1 MVGRDSE
8 MNELV
13 SLYTAGDFQLTENRV
28 HNNPKERRISL
39 LMLNKAKHKIA
50 PFLYASKED
59 QEKCRKEL
67 TVRNVKQAS
76 QNGERYINLIMA
88 LRFFQGEGMK
98 REEEIEPNILERLS
112 GSEKKRK
119 YVYRKE
125 DGKYL
130 SSFFSVPKLVLVNG
144 ELFER
149 YMERLITEKEKKRLN
164 ELLPKDIHYILNI
177 QNEEQKDNAYLI
189 AKEKGELYMEV
200 LSRYQLIPK
209 IRIDEIESK
218 APEFGSVALCLLDYL
233 IEFKKLEKL
242 QKQQIKENDIQ
253 NAPYDSDK
261 IRISKY
267 IDQNSI
273 KIFDMKPDQM
283 PVYNGL
289 IN

>member
-1 MVGRDSE
+1 
-8 MNELV
+8 
-13 SLYTAGDFQLTENRV
+13 
-28 HNNPKERRISL
+28 
-39 LMLNKAKHKIA
+39 
-50 PFLYASKED
+50 
-59 QEKCRKEL
+59 
-67 TVRNVKQAS
+67 
-76 QNGERYINLIMA
+76 
-88 LRFFQGEGMK
+88 
-98 REEEIEPNILERLS
+98 
-112 GSEKKRK
+112 
-119 YVYRKE
+119 
-125 DGKYL
+125 
-130 SSFFSVPKLVLVNG
+130 
-144 ELFER
+144 
-149 YMERLITEKEKKRLN
+149 MERLITEKEKKRLN